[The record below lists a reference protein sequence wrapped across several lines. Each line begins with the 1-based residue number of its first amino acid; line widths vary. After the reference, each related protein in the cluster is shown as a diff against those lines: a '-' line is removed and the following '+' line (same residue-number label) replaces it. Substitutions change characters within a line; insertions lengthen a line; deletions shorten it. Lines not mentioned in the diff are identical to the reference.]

1 MQHSPV
7 GVEVR
12 REIHDGAL
20 ANVKSACLPIIAAC
34 GGVVVPA
41 VIYLLFN
48 FTTANTSQGWAVPTA
63 TDIAFA
69 VGILVLL
76 GKAVPGS
83 ARIFLLTLAIIDDII
98 AVLIIAL
105 FYSTG
110 LSTAGIGFIVFGLIL
125 VFLFQRMG
133 IFSMLPY
140 ILPAL
145 LIWYGLYKTG
155 IHPSLAGVI
164 LGLLTPVT
172 TRPAADLG
180 IQQIEKA
187 FHEVKTQPHDF
198 LLLKKLHV
206 ANRELHSPVIRVS
219 YSLSPWIAFFI
230 MPLFAL
236 ANAGVNITQINL
248 DYSGAY
254 NVVLGISIALVL
266 GKPLGIFCIT
276 WLSVRMG
283 IGSFSSTFNYK
294 WLLLVSC
301 LAGIGFTMAI
311 FTATLAFHHDA
322 LLLEIA
328 KLGVLI
334 GSLISALFGLGLG
347 ILLIR
352 RLRKSQL
359 RPLSNSP

>member
-1 MQHSPV
+1 M
-7 GVEVR
+7 
-12 REIHDGAL
+12 
-20 ANVKSACLPIIAAC
+20 
-34 GGVVVPA
+34 
-41 VIYLLFN
+41 
-48 FTTANTSQGWAVPTA
+48 
-63 TDIAFA
+63 
-69 VGILVLL
+69 
-76 GKAVPGS
+76 
-83 ARIFLLTLAIIDDII
+83 
-98 AVLIIAL
+98 
-105 FYSTG
+105 
-110 LSTAGIGFIVFGLIL
+110 
-125 VFLFQRMG
+125 
-133 IFSMLPY
+133 
-140 ILPAL
+140 
-145 LIWYGLYKTG
+145 
-155 IHPSLAGVI
+155 
-164 LGLLTPVT
+164 GLLTPVT

-294 WLLLVSC
+294 WLLLVSWR
-301 LAGIGFTMAI
+301 
-311 FTATLAFHHDA
+311 
-322 LLLEIA
+322 
-328 KLGVLI
+328 VLVLPWQ
-334 GSLISALFGLGLG
+334 SLP
-347 ILLIR
+347 
-352 RLRKSQL
+352 Q
-359 RPLSNSP
+359 P